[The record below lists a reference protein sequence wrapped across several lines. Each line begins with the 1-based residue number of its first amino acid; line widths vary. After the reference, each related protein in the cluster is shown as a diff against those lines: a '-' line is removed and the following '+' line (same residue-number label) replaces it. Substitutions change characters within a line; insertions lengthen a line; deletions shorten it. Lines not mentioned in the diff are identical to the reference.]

1 MNVIFYTSEQ
11 MYDARKRPTLG
22 GKLAVYRGG
31 VKRVQEMTIYLED
44 GRRVKALEAQVAAL
58 EAEAAALREEK
69 RVLEF
74 RYRCESVVNAEL
86 LDLCREHGV
95 KYRPSLKGRP
105 WEDAPPMPPEGA

>member
-1 MNVIFYTSEQ
+1 M
-11 MYDARKRPTLG
+11 
-22 GKLAVYRGG
+22 
-31 VKRVQEMTIYLED
+31 QEMTIYLED

-74 RYRCESVVNAEL
+74 RYRCESVVNMEL

-95 KYRPSLKGRP
+95 KYRPSLVDRP
-105 WEDAPPMPPEGA
+105 WGDSSPMPPQGA